1 MFAVPELLPLTPP
14 VGRPGGSDA
23 LRLGPPIGAGLPET
37 ATGGGWSNGSA
48 RRPKPDETEMVSSG
62 MRIEGGVAA
71 WPLASQKRSVLSRL
85 RKRWMETVPLALVR
99 SSAHSTRPM
108 PIGAPSAV
116 KVCS

>member
-1 MFAVPELLPLTPP
+1 MAVAAEPLPLTPP
-14 VGRPGGSDA
+14 VGRPGGNAA

-48 RRPKPDETEMVSSG
+48 RSPKPDETETVSSG
-62 MRIEGGVAA
+62 RRIEGGVAA

-85 RKRWMETVPLALVR
+85 RKRWMAIVPLALVR
-99 SSAHSTRPM
+99 SSAHITRPM